1 MATQVS
7 PGVRI
12 TEVDNTLAI
21 AQAAPPAGAIAGPFS
36 WGPVEQV
43 LTVGSEDELVR
54 MFGKP
59 DAQTANYFFTGANFL
74 AYSNTLR
81 VVRVVDATKALA
93 ASSNASSTVL
103 SDTIRFTINT
113 TSTTMTSSA
122 DASALLFAGAT
133 LNIANGV
140 SGNVRVTVASVTNG
154 TTFTLTAIPSAAVT
168 TANAYKFG
176 AYVKNDDHYEAT
188 FSNGTTAT
196 TGPWSAKYVG
206 ALGNSLRVELC
217 GGVNA
222 FSLSYAQA
230 TANLTVTSGVNV
242 TVSNNV
248 TDTLTVG
255 DIITANSQ
263 DRRVTAVNSSTI
275 TVNSAFSGTLSGAS
289 FSRKWAYASLFS
301 AAPGTSSFASRA
313 GGANDELHA
322 VVIDTDGLISGTA
335 NTVLEIYPF
344 VSKARDAKTETGSSN
359 YYKEV
364 INRQSPY
371 IWWMSHPASASG
383 WGETASGRTFNNLN
397 TIERNSLFG
406 GVDGTAVAD
415 ADVIRGYDLF
425 LPEQVEISFLLGGPA
440 NTTVATHLLSNI
452 VGVKNF
458 VMAFLS
464 PEYTDV
470 VNNTPGNEVTD
481 VIGFRAGLPSTSYAV
496 LDSGWKYQYDKYND
510 LYRYVPLN
518 GDVAGCAVRTDQ
530 TADPWFSP
538 AGLTRGQIKNVIKL
552 AWNPSQADR
561 DSLYT
566 KGINPVVTFP
576 GQGTVLYGDK
586 TLLTKPSAFDRIN
599 VRRLFINL
607 QQVIDGAAKQLLFEQ
622 NDEFSR
628 NTFVNLVEPYL
639 RQVKG
644 RRGIS
649 DFVVVCDSTNN
660 PPDAVDR
667 NEFRGDIY
675 VKPIR
680 SINYIQLN
688 IVAVRSDVAFNE
700 VITNLQ

>member
-1 MATQVS
+1 
-7 PGVRI
+7 
-12 TEVDNTLAI
+12 
-21 AQAAPPAGAIAGPFS
+21 
-36 WGPVEQV
+36 
-43 LTVGSEDELVR
+43 
-54 MFGKP
+54 
-59 DAQTANYFFTGANFL
+59 
-74 AYSNTLR
+74 
-81 VVRVVDATKALA
+81 
-93 ASSNASSTVL
+93 
-103 SDTIRFTINT
+103 
-113 TSTTMTSSA
+113 
-122 DASALLFAGAT
+122 
-133 LNIANGV
+133 
-140 SGNVRVTVASVTNG
+140 
-154 TTFTLTAIPSAAVT
+154 
-168 TANAYKFG
+168 
-176 AYVKNDDHYEAT
+176 
-188 FSNGTTAT
+188 
-196 TGPWSAKYVG
+196 
-206 ALGNSLRVELC
+206 
-217 GGVNA
+217 
-222 FSLSYAQA
+222 
-230 TANLTVTSGVNV
+230 
-242 TVSNNV
+242 
-248 TDTLTVG
+248 
-255 DIITANSQ
+255 
-263 DRRVTAVNSSTI
+263 
-275 TVNSAFSGTLSGAS
+275 
-289 FSRKWAYASLFS
+289 
-301 AAPGTSSFASRA
+301 
-313 GGANDELHA
+313 
-322 VVIDTDGLISGTA
+322 
-335 NTVLEIYPF
+335 
-344 VSKARDAKTETGSSN
+344 
-359 YYKEV
+359 
-364 INRQSPY
+364 
-371 IWWMSHPASASG
+371 MSHPASASG

-496 LDSGWKYQYDKYND
+496 MDSGWKYQYDKYND

-566 KGINPVVTFP
+566 KGVNPVVTFP
-576 GQGTVLYGDK
+576 GQGTVLFGDK